1 MNLREKISLIM
12 KDCIKG
18 LSEDVNGE
26 FYTIYDKD
34 KVIDEVTKMISS
46 KPSMK
51 PVEERAK
58 EYCEN
63 VGGSIYNAYIAGAKI
78 QEEESDMYYLQKMA
92 DLEKPVSDK
101 VIKRILEL
109 AWEYAASDVEV
120 NNLTEEGEF
129 EYVIKHL
136 NNLINNETESN

>member
-12 KDCIKG
+12 KGCIKG
-18 LSEDVNGE
+18 LSEDIDGE
-26 FYTIYDKD
+26 FYIIYDKD
-34 KVIDEVTKMISS
+34 KVVDEVVKMISS
-46 KPSMK
+46 KPSIK

-63 VGGSIYNAYIAGAKI
+63 VGGSIYDAYIAGAQI
-78 QEEESDMYYLQKMA
+78 QEEESDMYYLQKMV
-92 DLEKPVSDK
+92 DLEKTPSDTM
-101 VIKRILEL
+101 IKRILEL

-129 EYVIKHL
+129 EYVKQHL
-136 NNLINNETESN
+136 NINNNETKSN